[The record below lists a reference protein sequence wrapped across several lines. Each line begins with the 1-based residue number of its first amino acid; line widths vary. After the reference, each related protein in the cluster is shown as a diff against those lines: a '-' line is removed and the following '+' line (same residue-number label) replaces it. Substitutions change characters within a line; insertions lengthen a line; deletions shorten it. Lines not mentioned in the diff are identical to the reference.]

1 MGTLHS
7 FAPPRQV
14 GDSAPVAELADDG
27 AQWGKW
33 MARAQAGDQ
42 AVYQALLRAVV
53 PYVAAIARRYLGNRG
68 DHKRDD
74 VDDAVQEVLIV
85 LHDIRHTYE
94 PSRPF
99 KPWLATIAARR
110 CIDLSRQ
117 RTRHARRELYDEAAL
132 LAMHDPGASPED
144 ALALRQRSLAVHRAV
159 ARLSPRMRD
168 AVQRVHLQ
176 DQSLDLA
183 SLESGQTSGAIK
195 VACHR
200 ALKSLRT
207 ALGTGTPP

>member
-1 MGTLHS
+1 MGTLHP
-7 FAPPRQV
+7 FAQPRHA
-14 GDSAPVAELADDG
+14 GGHAPAAALADDG
-27 AQWGKW
+27 ALWGQW
-33 MARAQAGDQ
+33 MARAQAGDKV
-42 AVYQALLRAVV
+42 VYQALLRAVV
-53 PYVAAIARRYLGNRG
+53 PYVAAIARRYLANRG
-68 DHKRDD
+68 DGKRDD
-74 VDDAVQEVLIV
+74 VDDAVQEVLLV

-110 CIDLSRQ
+110 CIDISRQ
-117 RTRHARRELYDEAAL
+117 RSRHARRELYDEEAL
-132 LAMHDPGASPED
+132 LAMHDPGESPEH

-159 ARLSPRMRD
+159 ARLPPKMRD

-176 DQSLDLA
+176 DQSLDVA
-183 SLESGQTSGAIK
+183 SLESGQSAGAIK

-207 ALGTGTPP
+207 ALSTGTPK